1 MGIFSHARMSL
12 YIYSATNKI
21 NGKRYIGKT
30 KFDPPTHRWNQ
41 HLAAAKKG
49 PKDNKRFQ
57 PYFHRAIRKHG
68 RDNFSFDIIATFD
81 DKDVDAWMQAEK
93 KYIKQYRSNERD
105 HGYNLTDG
113 GDGVPGWKA
122 SRAARRRMSE
132 AKMGVF
138 EGEKNPFYGKRHSA
152 RVRKLLSEKAA
163 KRTGRR
169 NPFHGRR
176 HSSES
181 RAKMAENHYDK
192 ECYLSVEQVEE
203 ARRLY
208 STSQFTVAQL
218 AERFDVT
225 PYVAEKAICG
235 LGAYAKIGR
244 QLPRRE
250 NGWIKATRPTPRL
263 LTDDEVA
270 AFRRRHR
277 KGEDLT
283 TLAKERGVSITL
295 ISSAVR
301 GHAPYDRVQCDE
313 PPIAAPEISGPLA
326 DDKVDEARQLYAS
339 GKYTYD
345 QLAKTF
351 RVSKAVAQNAVRGKG
366 RYGKIGKPL
375 QARFGRWAKN
385 ERRAANER

>member
-1 MGIFSHARMSL
+1 MGIFLHARMAL
-12 YIYSATNKI
+12 HIYSATNKI

-68 RDNFSFDIIATFD
+68 CENFSFDIIHTFD
-81 DKDVDAWMQAEK
+81 DNEVDAWMQAEK
-93 KYIKQYRSNERD
+93 DYIKKYRSNERD

-122 SRAARRRMSE
+122 SPAVRRRMSE
-132 AKMGVF
+132 RRKGKYV
-138 EGEKNPFYGKRHSA
+138 GNKNPFWGKRHSD
-152 RVRKLLSEKAA
+152 RVRKLLSGKAA

-176 HSSES
+176 HSKES
-181 RAKMAENHYDK
+181 RAKMAEHHRDK
-192 ECYLSVEQVEE
+192 QCYLTVDQVEE

-208 STSQFTVAQL
+208 ATSEYTYAQL
-218 AERFDVT
+218 AEKFDVT
-225 PYVAEKAICG
+225 PHVMEKAVRG
-235 LGAYAKIGR
+235 EGAYRYVGR

-250 NGWIKATRPTPRL
+250 NRWLNDKRPTPGL
-263 LTDDEVA
+263 LTDEEVA
-270 AFRRRHR
+270 ALRRRR
-277 KGEDLT
+277 RNGEDLL
-283 TLAKERGVSITL
+283 TLAKERRVSTNL
-295 ISSAVR
+295 ISRAVR
-301 GHAPYDRVQCDE
+301 GCSPYDRVQCDE

-326 DDKVDEARQLYAS
+326 DDKVDEARQLYS
-339 GKYTYD
+339 TGKYTYEK
-345 QLAKTF
+345 LAKRF
-351 RVSKAVAQNAVRGKG
+351 QVSKAVVQNAIRGKG
-366 RYGKIGKPL
+366 RYGRIGKPL
-375 QARFGRWAKN
+375 RARFGKWAKN